1 MPRPFGAQHR
11 ATTIDFHQ
19 IHASF
24 VRRKTTMTIKTIAL
38 LLCSG
43 LIASA
48 GRIDSMTLHDVRLK
62 NLPLKEG
69 ERISAVM
76 VNVASVYVR
85 TVTLPLDWRAE
96 VSLPDMVEG
105 TTVWAEAGHGASWL
119 NSGEDFGVLLTVA
132 SEKEWTGHG
141 CGDQASDIKA
151 WIVVEDSS
159 DTPPRTNS
167 VPDTCIDVNSAVGE

>member
-1 MPRPFGAQHR
+1 MN
-11 ATTIDFHQ
+11 I
-19 IHASF
+19 
-24 VRRKTTMTIKTIAL
+24 TIKTIAF

-48 GRIDSMTLHDVRLK
+48 ARIDSMMLHNVRLK

-69 ERISAVM
+69 ERISAIV

-105 TTVWAEAGHGASWL
+105 TTVRAEAGHGTSWQS
-119 NSGEDFGVLLTVA
+119 SGEDFGVLLTVA
-132 SEKEWTGHG
+132 AEKEWTGHDR
-141 CGDQASDIKA
+141 CGQTSDIKA

-159 DTPPRTNS
+159 GAPPRTNS
-167 VPDTCIDVNSAVGE
+167 VPDTCIKIEGKID